1 MYVIKKRLQ
10 RAKNQLK
17 RDNDLGM
24 PFHKTS
30 EIDTQREDFLK
41 SLISSKTFD
50 LTKKYND
57 AKFAESTR
65 DTFKRFKLFDY
76 SIIALFVICVAGFTP
91 IVAYDTVQNN
101 QTLNKHKDLSLAA
114 FAALGAIMGFLLG
127 FVVSVALQQENRDNA
142 IESTYNR
149 LSVRLFDLMRE
160 TCPDLDKKVLK
171 SCNPEMARVI
181 RALLMANMPEKDV
194 QEINAIAM
202 KLSHMLRDITPTTEP
217 HILIDCN
224 NELKQVLSIV
234 EHNLIMNPKLYD
246 SILAVYRGNVPL
258 SFVLQNNQ
266 KTK

>member
-1 MYVIKKRLQ
+1 MYSQKKKNRITQ
-10 RAKNQLK
+10 RLK

-24 PFHKTS
+24 PFHKTNK
-30 EIDTQREDFLK
+30 IDAQREAFLQ
-41 SLISSKTFD
+41 SLISSKAFVQTY
-50 LTKKYND
+50 KSND
-57 AKFAESTR
+57 IKFAESTR
-65 DTFKRFKLFDY
+65 DTLKRFKLFDY

-91 IVAYDTVQNN
+91 VVAYDTVQNN
-101 QTLNKHKDLSLAA
+101 QTLNTHKDLSLAA
-114 FAALGAIMGFLLG
+114 FATLGAIMGFLLG
-127 FVVSVALQQENRDNA
+127 FVVSVALQQESRDNT
-142 IESTYNR
+142 IENTYNR

-160 TCPDLDKKVLK
+160 TCPDLDEKVLK

-181 RALLMANMPEKDV
+181 RALLMANMTEKDV

-217 HILIDCN
+217 RILIDCN

-234 EHNLIMNPKLYD
+234 EHNLITNPKLYD

-258 SFVLQNNQ
+258 SFKLQNNQ